1 MNAEMNACQKL
12 GMDRNSALFW
22 IYGIRPFLYIRY
34 SIRLGIKFSVRSGA
48 KGGYEV
54 NLFRSI
60 PSRQTIVNW
69 LYFSVF
75 SSEKLK
81 NVKNFTGNVYQ

>member
-1 MNAEMNACQKL
+1 MNVEMHACQKL
-12 GMDRNSALFW
+12 GMDRISALFV
-22 IYGIRPFLYIRY
+22 IRY
-34 SIRLGIKFSVRSGA
+34 QAFFISVSGHA
-48 KGGYEV
+48 SNSVSGLEQRADM
-54 NLFRSI
+54 RSI
-60 PSRQTIVNW
+60 YFDPSLTESRQTIVNW